1 MRSPTI
7 AGNARERNET
17 LQLTDS
23 NPGDI
28 AATEA
33 HLRVMRLI
41 EAEPELSQREMA
53 AALGISLG
61 KTNYCLRALVE
72 KGFIKA
78 RNFHNSGEKIRYL
91 YVLTPKGIEHK
102 TKLAMAFLDRK
113 RREYE
118 ALKREIELLSRE
130 VGTDERR

>member
-1 MRSPTI
+1 MTP
-7 AGNARERNET
+7 AE
-17 LQLTDS
+17 QV
-23 NPGDI
+23 
-28 AATEA
+28 
-33 HLRVMRLI
+33 HLRILRIV
-41 EAEPELSQREMA
+41 EEEPQISQRQLAER
-53 AALGISLG
+53 LGASLG